1 MIPEKLK
8 SPKTWIGALI
18 AGCLAA
24 AVFIFGEVGVDAPE
38 VLTDELEARTGLVEG
53 SADGSGD
60 AETEE
65 GSADGSGDAEPEEG
79 SADGS
84 GDDPEGSAEGS
95 GE

>member
-24 AVFIFGEVGVDAPE
+24 AVFLFAELGVEAPE

-60 AETEE
+60 AEPEE

>member
-8 SPKTWIGALI
+8 SPKTWLGALI

-24 AVFIFGEVGVDAPE
+24 AVFLFAELGVEAPE

-60 AETEE
+60 AEPEE
-65 GSADGSGDAEPEEG
+65 GSADGSGDA
-79 SADGS
+79 
-84 GDDPEGSAEGS
+84 PEGSAEGS